1 MDKHDLIDMSVGNGL
16 AASGAVDANSYCLPR
31 GRINAPLEL
40 SMMIWSV
47 MDAVVD
53 AHSALPTQARDKD
66 AAIAFFLEAVM
77 RARDI
82 LL

>member
-16 AASGAVDANSYCLPR
+16 AALRAAGANSYCLPR
-31 GRINAPLEL
+31 GRINPPLEL
-40 SMMIWSV
+40 SRMIRPE

-53 AHSALPTQARDKD
+53 AHSALPTQARGKD

-77 RARDI
+77 RGRGI